1 MNNEF
6 LPAYKVYQQA
16 IDLELYYAFVDLVV
30 HTSQEEKAW
39 EIYRN
44 IVDTQ
49 IWQQKEEEQNYF
61 EAYNLRY
68 PGEVLERFEEKLG
81 KDVRIIR
88 ALALALG
95 KTRALQSD
103 NMFVGNQRGSF
114 LQMVRRT
121 SNGDVYLQGALYLLE
136 TDMPRRHA
144 LLDELAATEYAKT
157 EDALFVL
164 SLFDDQEEGY
174 RTMHSQLLRLLGN
187 ERTLSLP
194 ENCGVLE
201 WLVQHYAPY
210 IKSYRGKP
218 DLVLRTLTKFFR
230 MNMKPDSREFSILT
244 DAGYSGQEIIL
255 TNSLC
260 VWADRIRDR
269 ISWNGTTA
277 EKNASACCQMLLN
290 QSDGL
295 SEGLYAY
302 VGWLFG
308 RYEKF
313 AVQYNGYPNLWE
325 AVKKELTPSAP
336 QTIIWMLKT
345 IKKEF
350 PYRFDAFDPQ
360 YNILAKEVPQ
370 GDYWELFTDQM
381 LCSCGKTPIVQWL
394 ARYRELTGVDYC
406 DGFQEWHR
414 SSDRA
419 FALLVERKEIRLWQ
433 FFEQHQGDG
442 PSAQPMKLLLG
453 YAMNISSWQG
463 FRFVRR
469 LLQKYTPVQLQ
480 KFFGERFFF
489 HELFVRGNRYSSRDY
504 EFFIKRSFLTEEQHR
519 QLFEWI
525 EASFFQMEPKCYQ
538 EFIWCALQDSD
549 VQRLYDRR
557 LLASVLRSLLSSGK
571 YTGGRADHLK
581 EKFYSKEE
589 LEADQKADAEKAE
602 REERLRREQEHQ
614 KKCERL
620 EQTYDGTMSSL
631 KEFTKS
637 FYYDRDV
644 KEALDMVYEKLR
656 EQPAGCA
663 AAFEAD
669 ELEHFFKLCGDLA
682 RNNPGEEQKILNM
695 ARTMMGGLAA

>member
-1 MNNEF
+1 
-6 LPAYKVYQQA
+6 
-16 IDLELYYAFVDLVV
+16 
-30 HTSQEEKAW
+30 
-39 EIYRN
+39 
-44 IVDTQ
+44 
-49 IWQQKEEEQNYF
+49 
-61 EAYNLRY
+61 
-68 PGEVLERFEEKLG
+68 
-81 KDVRIIR
+81 
-88 ALALALG
+88 
-95 KTRALQSD
+95 
-103 NMFVGNQRGSF
+103 
-114 LQMVRRT
+114 
-121 SNGDVYLQGALYLLE
+121 
-136 TDMPRRHA
+136 
-144 LLDELAATEYAKT
+144 
-157 EDALFVL
+157 
-164 SLFDDQEEGY
+164 
-174 RTMHSQLLRLLGN
+174 
-187 ERTLSLP
+187 
-194 ENCGVLE
+194 
-201 WLVQHYAPY
+201 
-210 IKSYRGKP
+210 
-218 DLVLRTLTKFFR
+218 

-277 EKNASACCQMLLN
+277 EKIASACCQMLLN

-525 EASFFQMEPKCYQ
+525 ELLFSKWSRNAIKSLSG
-538 EFIWCALQDSD
+538 ALYKI
-549 VQRLYDRR
+549 RMC
-557 LLASVLRSLLSSGK
+557 SG
-571 YTGGRADHLK
+571 YTTGGCLRPFCEA
-581 EKFYSKEE
+581 FY
-589 LEADQKADAEKAE
+589 
-602 REERLRREQEHQ
+602 
-614 KKCERL
+614 
-620 EQTYDGTMSSL
+620 
-631 KEFTKS
+631 
-637 FYYDRDV
+637 
-644 KEALDMVYEKLR
+644 
-656 EQPAGCA
+656 PAGSTQVA
-663 AAFEAD
+663 V
-669 ELEHFFKLCGDLA
+669 
-682 RNNPGEEQKILNM
+682 
-695 ARTMMGGLAA
+695 RTI